1 MGKQPIHGFL
11 KDSGKSSIV
20 TGLVLIA
27 VGIAIE
33 LSRKH
38 V

>member
-1 MGKQPIHGFL
+1 MDKSVHAFL
-11 KDSGKSSIV
+11 KDSGKSSLI
-20 TGLVLIA
+20 TGLVLVA

-33 LSRKH
+33 LSRKY

>member
-1 MGKQPIHGFL
+1 MDKSIHHFL
-11 KDSGKSSIV
+11 KDSGKSSMI
-20 TGLVLIA
+20 TGVVLIA

-33 LSRKH
+33 LSRKY

>member
-1 MGKQPIHGFL
+1 MGKQPLHGFL
-11 KDSGKSSIV
+11 KDAGKSSMI